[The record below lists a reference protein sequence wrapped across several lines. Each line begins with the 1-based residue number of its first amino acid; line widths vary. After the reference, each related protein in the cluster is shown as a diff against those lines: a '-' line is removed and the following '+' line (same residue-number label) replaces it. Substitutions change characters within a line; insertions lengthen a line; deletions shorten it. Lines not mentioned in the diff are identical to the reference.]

1 MLDFEIDSIVSDDLT
16 PVYGSYDRVY
26 RIDSKASQRQI
37 EQIFSEEAVEGIL
50 MEGMSLVVAATRRVL
65 LNKAQRSTGLLAQS
79 VMAATGDYFSSGLI
93 TVFLAWRKIKV
104 NRSEKVSRSSNATY
118 VDKNGVVK
126 HYQGYGGN
134 SKGKRATGSYI
145 DSNGKLRHV
154 RTTAD
159 YGGILE
165 YSESRK
171 LRHMSVGYEK
181 AEQQAV
187 ALMDRKFSA
196 LSAELEKVA
205 FNDNSYDATVAL

>member
-26 RIDSKASQRQI
+26 RIDSEASQRQI
-37 EQIFSEEAVEGIL
+37 EQVFNEETVEGIL
-50 MEGMSLVVAATRRVL
+50 MEGMSLVVAAARQVL
-65 LNKAQRSTGLLAQS
+65 LNEAQRSTGLLAQS
-79 VMAATGDYFSSGLI
+79 IMAAAGDHFSSGII

-104 NRSEKVSRSSNATY
+104 NRSEKVSRSSNTTY
-118 VDKNGVVK
+118 VDQNGVVK
-126 HYQGYGGN
+126 HYHGYGVR
-134 SKGKRATGSYI
+134 SKGKRAAGSYI

-205 FNDNSYDATVAL
+205 FSDNSYDATVAL